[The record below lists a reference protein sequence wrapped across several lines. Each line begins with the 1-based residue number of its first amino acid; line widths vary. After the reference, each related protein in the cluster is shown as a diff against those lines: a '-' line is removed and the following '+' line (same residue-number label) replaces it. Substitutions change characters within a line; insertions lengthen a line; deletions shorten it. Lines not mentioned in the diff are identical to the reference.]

1 MVRDLYQ
8 AKALPKKDLDH
19 AEAEAKRTEADYQ
32 RIRERLLVL
41 KVAESELDRPAAVR
55 KITGRFELKAPF
67 DGVIVEKNVS
77 VGQLIDLAESL
88 YTVANTD
95 VLQAVGDIYERDL
108 RMVRVGMP
116 VTVTVDFVPNQR
128 FNGVIRYIGDVVD
141 PTSRTVK
148 IRCDV
153 TNVNHQL
160 KADMFARISV
170 EIGSHG
176 HVVAVPLKAI
186 IRLAEKSYVFVQHSR
201 EVFERREVQLG
212 LTFGDF
218 VEVLEGLENGDQI
231 AVEGPLLLE
240 GALEKQL
247 T

>member
-1 MVRDLYQ
+1 
-8 AKALPKKDLDH
+8 
-19 AEAEAKRTEADYQ
+19 
-32 RIRERLLVL
+32 
-41 KVAESELDRPAAVR
+41 
-55 KITGRFELKAPF
+55 
-67 DGVIVEKNVS
+67 
-77 VGQLIDLAESL
+77 
-88 YTVANTD
+88 
-95 VLQAVGDIYERDL
+95 
-108 RMVRVGMP
+108 

-153 TNVNHQL
+153 TNVDHQL

-176 HVVAVPLKAI
+176 HVVAVPVKAI
-186 IRLAEKSYVFVQHSR
+186 IRLAEKSYVFVQHSP

-218 VEVLEGLENGDQI
+218 VEVLEGLQNGDQI